1 MELTGTIK
9 SVSDLEQIK
18 TLKKKTLLL
27 DTGGKYPQTVPVE
40 FLNDNIDKLN
50 NCKVGDSVNVG
61 INLNSRE
68 YKGKYYINLTGWKIQ
83 TTAAEVASADQMP
96 DRDNLPF

>member
-9 SVSDLEQIK
+9 SISDLEQIK

-27 DTGGKYPQTVPVE
+27 NTGGKYPQTVPVE

>member
-9 SVSDLEQIK
+9 SVGDLEQIK

>member
-50 NCKVGDSVNVG
+50 NCKIGDSVNVG